1 MADENAGGNVI
12 RAKSGSAAIRH
23 IALALVA
30 SSLCAYGYGQE
41 QDPFIAAWKLVAS
54 QANQGRWAE
63 ARDAA
68 PALDPGLE
76 EIEAAFGWKLRAPIA
91 AALEAGDSRTLARE
105 LTVAACGAILWKLE
119 ASRRLKLGDYYAAK
133 YRVEAARTLYAEL
146 LAPAV
151 RHQDAT
157 RGGRSDERVVAGL
170 ARAQASIGRPGFLG
184 RGGVPP
190 DAPAYSEAEFE
201 IEAALR
207 AVFPFVPEVKR

>member
-1 MADENAGGNVI
+1 MAEDKTGGNVR
-12 RAKSGSAAIRH
+12 RAKLGSVAIRH

-30 SSLCAYGYGQE
+30 SALCAYGYGQE

-54 QANQGRWAE
+54 QANRGRWTE

-68 PALDPGLE
+68 PALGTGLE
-76 EIEAAFGWKLRAPIA
+76 EVDIAFGWKLAPPIA
-91 AALEAGDSRTLARE
+91 AALEARDSRTLARD

-119 ASRRLKLGDYYAAK
+119 ASRRANLADYYAAK

-170 ARAQASIGRPGFLG
+170 ARAQAAIGRPGFLG

-190 DAPAYSEAEFE
+190 DAPAYAGAALE